1 MRPVVITVFDSEAG
15 TSADHNF
22 VSSPVRI
29 GRNPLNDLA
38 LPFPFVSGWHA
49 VVRFDDGQAKFFDLG
64 STNGTLLNGRK
75 IDAGEAVVIGE
86 MLSVTIGK
94 LELRFRRGAAVS
106 SLHQAGYAAPAPMP
120 MPAPVPV
127 PGPAP
132 MPAPGPTSGPAP
144 GPGAAPVPSQAPVPV
159 APAAPQPPAP
169 VYPGAPAPPQPYAP
183 APAAPAG
190 TAHVQMGDVHSTIQ
204 RLRPAYDAYRKAWAQ
219 VQQELTASISGMH
232 PSMHEFAFSVLV
244 REYPGLAKE
253 SDFATLARR
262 MGARVP
268 GEAAEGGGTG
278 AEGMAAV
285 ARLAQGVRPDEE
297 PPRSAEEAERFLAC
311 VEDVLRA
318 SAKAFVELQKGQE
331 QFGREMGVRTIK
343 EFTPLHAAG
352 TPNNVLRYLL
362 DWQKGG
368 PHRTQELV
376 GVYADLMIHQVAL
389 INGVMEGVRS
399 LLARLDPNEIE
410 RGVASAWGSRGASAW
425 KAFVQRYQ
433 ELTEADRNITE
444 HVFGPDFARAYAEV
458 GGEGSR
464 G

>member
-15 TSADHNF
+15 TTSDHTF
-22 VSSPVRI
+22 ATSPVRI
-29 GRNPLNDLA
+29 GRNPLNDLP

-75 IDAGEAVVIGE
+75 INAGEAVVVGD

-94 LELRFRRGAAVS
+94 LELRFRRGQQVS
-106 SLHQAGYAAPAPMP
+106 ISSIHPAGYGPVGQGPPAYGAPQEPEP
-120 MPAPVPV
+120 Y
-127 PGPAP
+127 
-132 MPAPGPTSGPAP
+132 
-144 GPGAAPVPSQAPVPV
+144 
-159 APAAPQPPAP
+159 APQPPPP
-169 VYPGAPAPPQPYAP
+169 VYGHAGNAMTGSIERGPSMPLPV
-183 APAAPAG
+183 APAG
-190 TAHVQMGDVHSTIQ
+190 TAHVQMADVHHAIQ
-204 RLRPAYDAYRKAWAQ
+204 RLRPLYDSYRQQWTR
-219 VQQELTASISGMH
+219 VQQELQSSLGGMH
-232 PSMHEFAFSVLV
+232 PTLHEFAVSVLA
-244 REYPGLAKE
+244 REFPAVTHE
-253 SDFATLARR
+253 ADFGGLARR
-262 MGARVP
+262 LGARVP
-268 GEAAEGGGTG
+268 GGGGG
-278 AEGMAAV
+278 DGGGGEEGMAAV
-285 ARLAQGVRPDEE
+285 QRLAQGVRPDEE

-311 VEDVLRA
+311 IEDVLRA

-352 TPNNVLRYLL
+352 TPDNVLKYLL

-376 GVYADLMIHQVAL
+376 GVYADVMIHQVAL

-399 LLARLDPNEIE
+399 LLARLDPAAIE
-410 RGVASAWGSRGASAW
+410 RGVSSAWGSRAALAW
-425 KAFVQRYQ
+425 KAFTQRYQ

>member
-15 TSADHNF
+15 TTSDHTF
-22 VSSPVRI
+22 ATSPVRI
-29 GRNPLNDLA
+29 GRNPLNDLP

-75 IDAGEAVVIGE
+75 INAGEAVVVGE

-94 LELRFRRGAAVS
+94 LELRFRRGAPASISSIHPVGYAPVGSSPAAYGAVG
-106 SLHQAGYAAPAPMP
+106 QAGQGPPLLSSQPAPP
-120 MPAPVPV
+120 ELV
-127 PGPAP
+127 
-132 MPAPGPTSGPAP
+132 
-144 GPGAAPVPSQAPVPV
+144 
-159 APAAPQPPAP
+159 PQPPP
-169 VYPGAPAPPQPYAP
+169 VYGHAGNAMTGSIDRAPSMPL
-183 APAAPAG
+183 PAAPAG
-190 TAHVQMGDVHSTIQ
+190 TAHVQMSDVHHAIQ
-204 RLRPAYDAYRKAWAQ
+204 RLRPLYDAYRQQWSR
-219 VQQELTASISGMH
+219 VQHELQSALGGMH
-232 PSMHEFAFSVLV
+232 PTLHEFAVSVLA
-244 REYPGLAKE
+244 REFPAVTHE
-253 SDFATLARR
+253 TDFGALARR
-262 MGARVP
+262 LGARVP
-268 GEAAEGGGTG
+268 GGGGHEG
-278 AEGMAAV
+278 SSEEGMAAV
-285 ARLAQGVRPDEE
+285 QRLAQGVRPDEE

-352 TPNNVLRYLL
+352 TPDNVLKYLL

-376 GVYADLMIHQVAL
+376 GVYADVMIHQVAL

-399 LLARLDPNEIE
+399 LLARLDPGELE
-410 RGVASAWGSRGASAW
+410 RSVSSAWGSRAALAW

-444 HVFGPDFARAYAEV
+444 HVFGPEFARAYAEV